1 MPITGIDWKDG
12 ESHDLH
18 LLRGRDGPA
27 LLGLLEVTEE
37 DGTVV
42 DAITY
47 LVANDDVKIDFQP
60 TFTNLLDQ
68 TANPPTCTGLGIT
81 INNTTGSVRANP
93 QPNPDP
99 VVHNFLLHA
108 RAEDSSDDSEYRTSI
123 RVHLHNRVT
132 SAWLTPPL
140 LTVRPEGGGLP
151 PDH

>member
-12 ESHDLH
+12 AGHDLH

-27 LLGLLEVTEE
+27 LLGLLEVTEG

-81 INNTTGSVRANP
+81 INNRLGPGGSFASSGSII
-93 QPNPDP
+93 
-99 VVHNFLLHA
+99 HNFLIPC
-108 RAEDSSDDSEYRTSI
+108 DC
-123 RVHLHNRVT
+123 
-132 SAWLTPPL
+132 P
-140 LTVRPEGGGLP
+140 
-151 PDH
+151 